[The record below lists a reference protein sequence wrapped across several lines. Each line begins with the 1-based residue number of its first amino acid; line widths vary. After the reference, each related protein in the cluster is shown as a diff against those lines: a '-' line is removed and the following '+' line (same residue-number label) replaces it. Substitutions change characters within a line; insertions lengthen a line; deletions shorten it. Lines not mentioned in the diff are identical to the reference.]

1 MKKAILSVSLIL
13 ATSAICFSQF
23 NVSTFTPNDLYWNQG
38 QVGIGLANPT
48 SKLDI
53 SLSNNFMYEDLSGF
67 KLTYPIPAL
76 NQTIPPIN
84 ENIFEI
90 RQKAP
95 IGTGF
100 STKMV
105 VKVNGNVGIGI
116 QNSNPL
122 LNSQRLVVT
131 DNDPRKIDFHV
142 IGFGLF
148 DGTNASA
155 LFGTNTGAP
164 YGEWGI
170 EYNDYGPISGLNF
183 WKPAGS
189 NGFGNYYMFIS
200 DKGNVSIGTDDS
212 KGYKFAVKGKMIA
225 EEIVV
230 KLHGN
235 WPDFVFKKE
244 YGLMSL
250 EDVECFIKE
259 HSHLPNIPSASEVE
273 EAGIPLGEM
282 NAKLLQKIE
291 ELTLYLIELKK
302 ENEKQ
307 QLLIDELYGKMR

>member
-38 QVGIGLANPT
+38 QVGIGLSDPT

-53 SLSNNFMYEDLSGF
+53 SLSNNFMYEDESGF

-90 RQKAP
+90 RQKTF
-95 IGTGF
+95 GTSF

-116 QNSNPL
+116 QNNNTL

-189 NGFGNYYMFIS
+189 NGFGNHFMFIS
-200 DKGNVSIGTDDS
+200 DKGNVSIGTDNS

-225 EEIVV
+225 EEVVV

-259 HSHLPNIPSASEVE
+259 NSHLPNMPSASEVE
-273 EAGIPLGEM
+273 GAGIPLGEM
-282 NAKLLQKIE
+282 NAKLLQKVE
-291 ELTLYLIELKK
+291 ELTLYVIELKK
-302 ENEKQ
+302 E
-307 QLLIDELYGKMR
+307 IDELKNK

>member
-38 QVGIGLANPT
+38 QVGIGLTDPK

-53 SLSNNFMYEDLSGF
+53 SLSNNFMYEDESGL

-76 NQTIPPIN
+76 HPTIPPIN
-84 ENIFEI
+84 QNIFEI
-90 RQKAP
+90 RQKTF
-95 IGTGF
+95 GSSF

-105 VKVNGNVGIGI
+105 VKTNGNVGIATASPDAKLHVKNVNGTA
-116 QNSNPL
+116 L
-122 LNSQRLVVT
+122 DAHLEGFTL
-131 DNDPRKIDFHV
+131 ID
-142 IGFGLF
+142 G
-148 DGTNASA
+148 DNASV
-155 LFGTNTGAP
+155 LFGTNTGASH
-164 YGEWGI
+164 GEWGI
-170 EYNDYGPISGLNF
+170 EYNDYGSISGLNF
-183 WKPAGS
+183 WKPFGS
-189 NGFGNYYMFIS
+189 NGFGNYFLFIS
-200 DKGNVSIGTDDS
+200 DQGNVSIGTDDS

-259 HSHLPNIPSASEVE
+259 NSHLPNMPSASEVE

-282 NAKLLQKIE
+282 NAKLLQKVE
-291 ELTLYLIELKK
+291 ELTLYVIELKK
-302 ENEKQ
+302 E
-307 QLLIDELYGKMR
+307 IDELKDK

>member
-38 QVGIGLANPT
+38 QVGIGLSDPK

-53 SLSNNFMYEDLSGF
+53 SLNTNFMYEDESGF
-67 KLTYPIPAL
+67 KLTYPIPFL
-76 NQTIPPIN
+76 NPNIPPIN
-84 ENIFEI
+84 QNIFEI
-90 RQKAP
+90 RQKTF
-95 IGTGF
+95 GSSF

-105 VKVNGNVGIGI
+105 VKTNGNIGIATASPDAKLHVKNVNGSTLDAHLEGFTLIDGI
-116 QNSNPL
+116 
-122 LNSQRLVVT
+122 
-131 DNDPRKIDFHV
+131 
-142 IGFGLF
+142 
-148 DGTNASA
+148 NASA

-170 EYNDYGPISGLNF
+170 EYNNYGPISGLNF
-183 WKPAGS
+183 WKPSGS
-189 NGFGNYYMFIS
+189 NGFGNYFMFIS
-200 DKGNVSIGTDDS
+200 DQGNVSIGTDDS

-259 HSHLPNIPSASEVE
+259 NSHLPNMPSASEVE

-282 NAKLLQKIE
+282 NAKLLQKVE
-291 ELTLYLIELKK
+291 ELTLYVIELKK
-302 ENEKQ
+302 E
-307 QLLIDELYGKMR
+307 IDILKK

>member
-38 QVGIGLANPT
+38 QVGIGLSDPK

-53 SLSNNFMYEDLSGF
+53 SLNTNFMYEDESGF
-67 KLTYPIPAL
+67 KLTYPIPFL
-76 NQTIPPIN
+76 NPNIPPIN
-84 ENIFEI
+84 QNIFEI
-90 RQKAP
+90 RQKTF
-95 IGTGF
+95 GSSF

-105 VKVNGNVGIGI
+105 VKTNGNIGIATSSPDAKLHVKNVNGSTLDAHLEGFT
-116 QNSNPL
+116 L
-122 LNSQRLVVT
+122 
-131 DNDPRKIDFHV
+131 ID
-142 IGFGLF
+142 GN
-148 DGTNASA
+148 NASA

-170 EYNDYGPISGLNF
+170 EYNNYGPISGLNF
-183 WKPAGS
+183 WKPSGS
-189 NGFGNYYMFIS
+189 NGFGNYFMFIS
-200 DKGNVSIGTDDS
+200 DQGNVSIGTDDS

-259 HSHLPNIPSASEVE
+259 NSHLPTMPSASEVE

-282 NAKLLQKIE
+282 NAKLLQKVE
-291 ELTLYLIELKK
+291 ELTLYVIELKK
-302 ENEKQ
+302 E
-307 QLLIDELYGKMR
+307 IDILKK